1 MSDEELDDLF
11 RKSAERYDPPFDPEA
26 WRAMDRKLDGRHGG
40 WSDGRRFLPLLL
52 ALLGSMVL
60 IWQLSDK
67 PATST
72 AEKPKTESLAAAQ
85 ATEAAGTQLQAKTRN
100 GEVATLPGPPVGAT
114 QQQEKRTGPGIVA
127 PAEGDH
133 KTPTKRDVVP
143 VKPLEMIPI
152 ELKQSTASITTTME
166 AAAVTVVSPEALL
179 PDTAT
184 QTALKQA
191 VQPKVADSSESSQ
204 SQKEPVFLKGISLAL
219 VLAPDITTVRF
230 RNADAVSMNAG
241 LLVSVPLTERLS
253 LVTGAVGAK
262 KIYSTEAREYEPYP
276 GFWDNK
282 PLPDGIEAK
291 CQVLDIPLNL
301 QYHLLKRGKNIL
313 SVQAGVSSYLML
325 EEKYTYTYQHAG
337 QKPYSKTWEVANE
350 NKHWLGVQNLSV
362 GYTRRLSPAFSV
374 GAEPFV
380 KIPLSNIGAG
390 RLKLTSAGIFIMA
403 GYTLSK

>member
-26 WRAMDRKLDGRHGG
+26 WEAMDRKLDGRHGG
-40 WSDGRRFLPLLL
+40 WSDVRRFLPLLL

-60 IWQLSDK
+60 LWQLSDK
-67 PATST
+67 PANST
-72 AEKPKTESLAAAQ
+72 AETPKTENLAAAQ
-85 ATEAAGTQLQAKTRN
+85 ATEAAGTQQQAKTKN
-100 GEVATLPGPPVGAT
+100 GEVATLPRPPVGAA
-114 QQQEKRTGPGIVA
+114 QRQEKRTGPGIVV

-133 KTPTKRDVVP
+133 KTPAKRDVVS
-143 VKPLEMIPI
+143 VKQLEMVPI
-152 ELKQSTASITTTME
+152 ELKQSTTSIATTME
-166 AAAVTVVSPEALL
+166 AATVSVVSPQTLL

-191 VQPKVADSSESSQ
+191 VQPERADSSESGQ
-204 SQKEPVFLKGISLAL
+204 SQKEPVFLNEISLAL

-253 LVTGAVGAK
+253 LVTGAVGAQ

-276 GFWDNK
+276 GFWDNR

-301 QYHLLKRGKNIL
+301 QYHFLKWGKNIL
-313 SVQAGVSSYLML
+313 SVQAGVSSYFML
-325 EEKYTYTYQHAG
+325 EEKYTYTYKHAG
-337 QKPYSKTWEVANE
+337 QQPYSKTWEVSNE
-350 NKHWLGVQNLSV
+350 NKHWFGVQNLSV

-390 RLKLTSAGIFIMA
+390 RLKLTSAGIFFMA